1 MRREA
6 PGHMKQGDQ
15 KGALEVLLL
24 SFIVRSFYRQRVLVT
39 LQRILA
45 ISILCRAVV
54 TTREASSRLRVL
66 LSFMLISLHDLFC
79 ATGDGF
85 TLIHL

>member
-24 SFIVRSFYRQRVLVT
+24 SFIVRSFYRQRGVSDSSENFGHLYLV
-39 LQRILA
+39 
-45 ISILCRAVV
+45 SGSCDN
-54 TTREASSRLRVL
+54 TRG
-66 LSFMLISLHDLFC
+66 LF
-79 ATGDGF
+79 
-85 TLIHL
+85 

>member
-1 MRREA
+1 
-6 PGHMKQGDQ
+6 
-15 KGALEVLLL
+15 
-24 SFIVRSFYRQRVLVT
+24 VT

-54 TTREASSRLRVL
+54 TTREASSRLGVL
-66 LSFMLISLHDLFC
+66 LNSTPISLHDLFH